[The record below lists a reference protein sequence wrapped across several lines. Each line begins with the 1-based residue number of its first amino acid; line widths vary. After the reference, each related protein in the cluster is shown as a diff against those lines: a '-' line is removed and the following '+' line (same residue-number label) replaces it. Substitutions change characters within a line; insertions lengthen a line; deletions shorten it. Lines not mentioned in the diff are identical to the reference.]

1 MATWL
6 GVMLALSIAN
16 EDAKK
21 TYIIITILISIWIIF
36 EILSSLKMVP
46 IWYLVTF
53 PLTSIIGLYLSKITY
68 KINKKHNALSNT

>member
-36 EILSSLKMVP
+36 MYVSNLVSSNFP
-46 IWYLVTF
+46 INFDNWTISFENHL
-53 PLTSIIGLYLSKITY
+53 
-68 KINKKHNALSNT
+68 

>member
-6 GVMLALSIAN
+6 GVMLALSISN
-16 EDAKK
+16 EYAKK

-68 KINKKHNALSNT
+68 KINKKHNALSST